1 MHVSYQCKRC
11 MAPVH
16 QHWRHASLALF
27 HQVDSKLL
35 NADWMKTHL
44 QEWVMSM
51 QCTHGYTVYEK
62 RMYVCLYWLWST
74 DYVQMCEIL
83 WNKYSFIHS
92 LAILVDS
99 TEKSYMTSI
108 KQTICHPNSR
118 ENYCTRNGFGAG
130 NITGNAASCMV
141 CNFGKRYLPLFYR
154 LVPPVDMVLNAR
166 LTFLPTDF
174 DQISQ

>member
-92 LAILVDS
+92 TEIGNRLCIGYQNWQPTLVLSFTTWLTQGSLLVLILE
-99 TEKSYMTSI
+99 TINLFLHCKLIFWKSCQSW
-108 KQTICHPNSR
+108 
-118 ENYCTRNGFGAG
+118 
-130 NITGNAASCMV
+130 
-141 CNFGKRYLPLFYR
+141 
-154 LVPPVDMVLNAR
+154 
-166 LTFLPTDF
+166 
-174 DQISQ
+174 